1 MATSPPPRIDRF
13 AGLNNVSDPLRL
25 GLGWLVTANNVNVT
39 DTGALSRR
47 DGYSRASTG
56 NFTSLYATKDYSR
69 LYVVDGGVLKSSN
82 GTNHVAIQTLVSTAR
97 MYWCEIN
104 DQVFFNNGSDSG
116 ILSRDHSV
124 RDWAWDIPTAPVLSA
139 VTGSLAAGLYRVLVT
154 TRLADGRETGT
165 SDPVELVLTDGQA
178 LQISGIPADSNV
190 YLAPANSTVFSL
202 AAVPTGT
209 AIVWNQSPDNL
220 GRDLVLGGLD
230 PLPAC
235 DVIQAWKG
243 RIYTSQ
249 YDASRD
255 QSTVYFSQPLGFH
268 LFDLAKDFFMVSGKV
283 TMLAPHDAGLIV
295 GTDQR
300 IYAYTPE
307 GLAMLADYGVVPG
320 QHWATD
326 EGRTLFWSTRGL
338 CAGLPFTN
346 LTASRVSV
354 APGLSAG
361 GTLVQTGGQK
371 RFVVSLHQGNS
382 AFNDF

>member
-1 MATSPPPRIDRF
+1 MNITAF
-13 AGLNNVSDPLRL
+13 KGLNNVSDPLRL

-39 DTGALSRR
+39 DTGSLVRR
-47 DGYSRASTG
+47 DGYSRASAG
-56 NFTSLYATKDYSR
+56 NFTGLYATKDYSR

-82 GTNHVAIQTLVSTAR
+82 GTTHVAIQTLVSTAR

-116 ILSRDHSV
+116 ILSRDHSI
-124 RDWAWDIPTAPVLSA
+124 RDWAWDIPASPTLQA

-165 SDPVELVLTDGQA
+165 SDPVELVLAEGQA
-178 LQISGIPADSNV
+178 LQISGISADSNV

-268 LFDLAKDFFMVSGKV
+268 LFDLFKDFFMVPGKV

-307 GLAMLADYGVVPG
+307 GLAMLADYGTVPG

-371 RFVVSLHQGNS
+371 RFVVSLHQGGS
-382 AFNDF
+382 AFNDV